1 MREKVLG
8 VFLDRALLVEDRAIG
23 YLLQQP
29 DPVAASLRV
38 IESVGHL
45 AEPPLVVGLSDVL
58 QHLEAAPRPG
68 SVVVLMHEPG
78 SGGGAAP
85 PRLPDTLPG
94 ARALARELVPAPSIA
109 PPPPSAR
116 PAPVAPS
123 ARAASV
129 APRPA
134 IGDRGHGLEVLRD
147 ITGNSTC
154 SGCASDFTRYFQD
167 RFNKLRRLIANRQE
181 MSGALPVAALQHK
194 SGDVKT
200 LGIVQTRSSTSKGG
214 VIFELE
220 DTTGSI
226 KVLCTQGRAPVDI
239 VTDEVVGVMGKLNA
253 DRDLIFADTIVRPEI
268 PVRRNGHRTERELHV
283 AFASDIHVG
292 SSTFLDAQWDR
303 FMDFLNGRLETSNG
317 ILDTLEYLIVP
328 GDLVDGIGVY
338 PNQRDEL
345 LIPDMWRQ
353 YEALAELLKDVPDRI
368 EVVLLPGNHDA
379 VRQAEPQP
387 ALPRDIQKLFSG
399 KVRFLG
405 NPVMLGIEGVHV
417 LAYHGHSI
425 DDFVQTVQGCTYEQP
440 LVTMKEMLKRR
451 HLAPVYGGKVPIAP
465 EASDHLVIDTIPDI
479 FVTGHV
485 HGAGAEA
492 YRGTLLINS
501 SAWQSQT
508 RYQKSMNFVPDP
520 AKVPIVNLRDMSV
533 KVMDFAA

>member
-1 MREKVLG
+1 MRDKVLG
-8 VFLDRALLVEDRAIG
+8 VFLDRALLVEDRAVG
-23 YLLQQP
+23 YLLQQS

-38 IESVGHL
+38 VESVGRL
-45 AEPPLVVGLSDVL
+45 ADPPLVVGLTEVL
-58 QHLEAAPRPG
+58 QHLEAQPRPG
-68 SVVVLMHEPG
+68 SVVVLMPEPG
-78 SGGGAAP
+78 SGGAVP
-85 PRLPDTLPG
+85 TRLPDTLPG
-94 ARALARELVPAPSIA
+94 ARALAREVAPAPA
-109 PPPPSAR
+109 LPQPAR
-116 PAPVAPS
+116 PAMAAPCPTVARPVA
-123 ARAASV
+123 ANGREC
-129 APRPA
+129 R
-134 IGDRGHGLEVLRD
+134 LEVLRD

-154 SGCASDFTRYFQD
+154 SGQASDFTKYFQD
-167 RFNKLRRLIANRQE
+167 RFSKLKRLIANRQE
-181 MSGALPVAALQHK
+181 MSGALPIAALQHRT
-194 SGDVKT
+194 GAVKT
-200 LGIVQTRSSTSKGG
+200 LGMVKERSSTSKGG

-220 DTTGSI
+220 DLTATV
-226 KVLCTQGRAPVDI
+226 KVLCMQGRAPIDI
-239 VTDEVVGVMGKLNA
+239 VTDEVVGVIGNLNA
-253 DRDLIFADTIVRPEI
+253 DRSLIYADTIVRPEI
-268 PVRRNGHRTERELHV
+268 PVRRNGHRSERDLHV

-292 SSTFLDAQWDR
+292 SVTFLDAHWDR
-303 FMDFLNGRLETSNG
+303 FMDFLNGRLDTSNG
-317 ILDTLEYLIVP
+317 LLDTLEYLIVP

-338 PNQRDEL
+338 PSQREEL
-345 LIPDMWRQ
+345 LIPDMFRQ

-387 ALPRDIQKLFSG
+387 ALPRDLQKLFTG

-405 NPVMLGIEGVHV
+405 NPAMLSIDGVYV

-492 YRGTLLINS
+492 HRGTLLINS

-508 RYQKSMNFVPDP
+508 KYQKSMNFVPDP